1 MSGFIDS
8 VNKYFV
14 MSAGKPKGMDC
25 NAFKT
30 EHELAL
36 SFAWRGVAYDDFNTR
51 IEKLEHL
58 KKGIDEHIQSAIDY
72 EAEEQAAD
80 NGELEYEA
88 SK

>member
-1 MSGFIDS
+1 MSGFYDG

-25 NAFKT
+25 AAFET

-36 SFAWRGVAYDDFNTR
+36 SFAWRGVAYDDFQTR
-51 IEKLEHL
+51 IDKLEAL

-72 EAEEQAAD
+72 KAEEQND
-80 NGELEYEA
+80 T
-88 SK
+88 